1 MASSSAHPRDPTSA
15 PVEGIVASRPT
26 VVIHPELLRAARRG
40 DYEGLKILLHREN
53 GAVAATAEQI
63 VVEVR
68 DSAPA
73 SGTPALLPQSTRAVA
88 VAVADQPLPSS
99 SPPLLAG
106 GVTFQGDSALH
117 VVAASGDGPAFVKCA
132 GLIYQEAKH
141 LLDGPNNNGDTP
153 LHCAARAG
161 HGAVVSRLIAL
172 AGHEQGGD
180 ERAKD
185 VLTRLNGRR
194 ETVLHDAVRI
204 ADEELVCELMSTCPL
219 LARFPGDGTSALYL
233 AISLGHDRIVDLLH
247 SKDPELSYSG
257 PAGQNALHAA
267 SLHGREMTQKI
278 LEWSN
283 KEGNNAII
291 GHADESGS
299 TPLHFA
305 ASAEGREME
314 EASSFVTRFLFRRP
328 VDNPTPIHL
337 LLDADQCS
345 ACRPDNRG
353 QYPIHIAASMGKLGV
368 VALILDKC
376 PECAGLRDARGR
388 TFLHVAINMRREN
401 IVDYATKD
409 QRFESIL
416 NMQDNG
422 GNTALHLAVQVGVL
436 RIFRDLLRNRH
447 VSLNMAND
455 KGQTPADLSRS
466 TIPAGLYYKTNARMW
481 ILWSLVKANARNG
494 NDRRDHFQ
502 EKHILKLD
510 ESKESKKM
518 TEAAQMTG
526 IGSVLVATMAFAA
539 AVTMPGGY
547 IASEHKNGGTPTLA
561 GSYAFDAFMY
571 AVAVAFICS
580 MLATFSL
587 MYSGMATVDWKIRN
601 NYFNDSLGWM
611 WNSSRSLLAAF
622 ALGVYLVLAPVAGT
636 TAVGVCILTSGTLLF
651 RNREVGRIL
660 ICTYTLHKRLGIF
673 IWVRLAT
680 SILPIILQSYFVY
693 IVIFF
698 SPVCFHGI
706 LKHFP
711 ILGASK

>member
-1 MASSSAHPRDPTSA
+1 MASSSDHPRDPTSVA
-15 PVEGIVASRPT
+15 VEGVVASRPT
-26 VVIHPELLRAARRG
+26 VVIQPELLRAARRG
-40 DYEGLKILLHREN
+40 DYEGLKVLLHREN
-53 GAVAATAEQI
+53 GAVAATREQI

-68 DSAPA
+68 DSVP
-73 SGTPALLPQSTRAVA
+73 STRV
-88 VAVADQPLPSS
+88 VAVADQPLPVPSS
-99 SPPLLAG
+99 SSTLLA

-117 VVAASGDGPAFVKCA
+117 VVAATGDGPGFVKCA
-132 GLIYQEAKH
+132 GLIYQEDKH
-141 LLDGPNNNGDTP
+141 LLHGLNKNGDTP

-161 HGAVVSRLIAL
+161 HREVLSSLIAL
-172 AGHEQGGD
+172 AEQEGGD

-194 ETVLHDAVRI
+194 ETVLHDAVRL
-204 ADEELVCELMSTCPL
+204 ADEKLVCELMSACPS

-247 SKDPELSYSG
+247 SEDPELSYSG

-267 SLHGREMTQKI
+267 SLHGREMTKKI

-291 GHADESGS
+291 GHADESES
-299 TPLHFA
+299 TALHFA
-305 ASAEGREME
+305 ASAEGRELE
-314 EASSFVTRFLFRRP
+314 EASSFFTRFLFRRP
-328 VDNPTPIHL
+328 MHNSTSIRL

-345 ACRPDNRG
+345 ACRPDKRG

-388 TFLHVAINMRREN
+388 TFLHVAIDMRWEK
-401 IVDYATKD
+401 IVDYATKND
-409 QRFESIL
+409 TFASIL
-416 NMQDNG
+416 NMQDNSG
-422 GNTALHLAVQVGVL
+422 DTALHLAVQVGVL
-436 RIFRDLLRNRH
+436 RIFRNLLRNRH
-447 VSLNMAND
+447 VSLNLANH

-481 ILWSLVKANARNG
+481 ILWSLVKANALNG

-539 AVTMPGGY
+539 AFTIPGGY
-547 IASEHKNGGTPTLA
+547 IASEQKNGGTPTLA

-611 WNSSRSLLAAF
+611 WNSTRSLLAAF
-622 ALGVYLVLAPVAGT
+622 ALGVYLVLAPVAST

-680 SILPIILQSYFVY
+680 RILPIILQSYFVY
-693 IVIFF
+693 IVIFV